1 MVNTK
6 QAKSANVCDVTSYDA
21 PLDFSMK
28 KTNHSDHCRN
38 TVIDNRTNALSGSSN
53 LYRNVEYNSRTS
65 SHTNV
70 VPKSRLL
77 ICTCGSLT
85 DDDITT
91 WSVERVCYFLRDLD
105 GCAPYAKVIYYC

>member
-1 MVNTK
+1 MVDTK
-6 QAKSANVCDVTSYDA
+6 PAKSTNVCDVTDYDA

-28 KTNHSDHCRN
+28 NTNHSDHSRN
-38 TVIDNRTNALSGSSN
+38 TEIDNRTNALNGSSN
-53 LYRNVEYNSRTS
+53 LYRHVAYNRRMS

-70 VPKSRLL
+70 VPKSRLP
-77 ICTCGSLT
+77 ICTCGSST

-105 GCAPYAKVIYYC
+105 GCAPYSKVIYYC